1 MASKD
6 LIIYQAADGTEPFTR
21 WRKRL
26 KDKVTIARIDRR
38 LERVSEGN
46 YGDYKA
52 VGEGVYELRLFF
64 GPGYRV
70 YFAEDGDQVVL
81 LLCGGDKGSQSRD
94 ISAAQSYW
102 QDYQRD
108 KESEEEE

>member
-1 MASKD
+1 MAAKD
-6 LIIYQAADGTEPFTR
+6 LIIYQTEDGKEPFVR

-38 LERVSEGN
+38 LERMSEGN

-64 GPGYRV
+64 GSGYRV
-70 YFAEDGDQVVL
+70 YFAEDGYRIVL
-81 LLCGGDKGSQSRD
+81 LLCGGDKGSQNRD
-94 ISAAQSYW
+94 ISAAQGYW
-102 QDYQRD
+102 QDYRQS
-108 KESEEEE
+108 KETEEE